1 MFERKKRRLTRAKP
15 GGFVMALGLAG
26 VIGALGVTP
35 AVAADSEAQVQTRTA
50 EPSATEATP
59 EVVKE
64 VAPEV
69 AEEATT
75 EETQE
80 ATPEPS
86 AEDDAL
92 IEVVPEIPAITWP
105 MCEGDKYIPP
115 TLRAPKNSEG
125 ITYEFEGYWYT
136 NPFLVPID
144 LEVYATLKEGYTWGA
159 DVPEGWRLSQTGGV
173 FEVKFEDV
181 PCAPHN
187 DPIVPELPVVTQAEC
202 VDGELTEPTVTV
214 PESTEAVTYELRDF
228 DPAQGARV
236 NATLSWSYFLA
247 HQDKMPEGW
256 VVSDPDVAWF
266 DVTFDDV
273 SCEPGAGQPADPG
286 AEEPEMLAA
295 TGPTDAA
302 VLGGAALLTVA
313 AGVALI
319 IARRRVT
326 GR

>member
-1 MFERKKRRLTRAKP
+1 MARK
-15 GGFVMALGLAG
+15 
-26 VIGALGVTP
+26 
-35 AVAADSEAQVQTRTA
+35 
-50 EPSATEATP
+50 ATS
-59 EVVKE
+59 
-64 VAPEV
+64 
-69 AEEATT
+69 

-105 MCEGDKYIPP
+105 MCEGDEYVPP
-115 TLRAPKNSEG
+115 TLRAPRDTAG
-125 ITYEFEGYWYT
+125 IDYEFEDYWYT
-136 NPFLVPID
+136 HPYLVPID
-144 LEVYATLKEGYTWGA
+144 LEVYATLKEGYTWGS

-173 FEVKFEDV
+173 FDVRFEDV

-214 PESTEAVTYELRDF
+214 PENTEGITYELRED
-228 DPAQGARV
+228 DAGTRV
-236 NATLSWSYFLA
+236 LAKTSWSYFLVGPEE
-247 HQDKMPEGW
+247 MPEGW
-256 VVSDPDVAWF
+256 TWSDPDVAWY

-273 SCEPGAGQPADPG
+273 SCEPGAGQPAQPG

-295 TGPTDAA
+295 TGPGDAA
-302 VLGGAALLTVA
+302 VLGGAALLAVA

-319 IARRRVT
+319 MVRRRVT